1 MDVRESWRR
10 IRCCRRVCVVGDIGV
25 VSALNLS
32 PSHGLLVTVGVI
44 GDDVEVDSVHI
55 IGRNDGA
62 HVGFAVEGFQ
72 DRSVNG

>member
-1 MDVRESWRR
+1 M
-10 IRCCRRVCVVGDIGV
+10 G
-25 VSALNLS
+25 ALDFA
-32 PSHGLLVTVGVI
+32 PSHGLLVVVGVF
-44 GDDVEVDSVHI
+44 DDVEVDSVHI